1 MDEKTK
7 LYVFAKKE
15 VALIFIFMILIAST
29 AFVFGFKLGKG
40 YSFTDQGFTPVDR
53 QNVDILSKEEENV
66 QKITDEGKDSSKEVS
81 QEDFQKRLEERI
93 NQELNEEAKPAEP
106 ESQPIEPAPEK
117 PQTKTQP
124 IEPAVPVQKNV
135 AASQPAAKATT
146 SSDNY
151 SGKYTIQL
159 GSHRSLKEAEEFAAG
174 FKYRGYAP
182 IINEVD
188 IPSRGVWYRVSLGVF
203 DTITK
208 AKEYVSKENSLFQ
221 GQDYV
226 LVRFE

>member
-66 QKITDEGKDSSKEVS
+66 QKITEENKDSSKEVS

-93 NQELNEEAKPAEP
+93 NQELNEEAKPVKDQPEQPVEP
-106 ESQPIEPAPEK
+106 SQPQSKAKPVEKPIEPAISDVADSQAA
-117 PQTKTQP
+117 PQKS
-124 IEPAVPVQKNV
+124 N
-135 AASQPAAKATT
+135 
-146 SSDNY
+146 DNY

-174 FKYRGYAP
+174 FKYRGYVP

-203 DTITK
+203 DTIAQ
-208 AKEYVSKENSLFQ
+208 AKEFISKENSLFQ